1 MFHPAQIANEHET
14 QKLPSFYST
23 SPPLPP
29 LLSALPSLSPPSF
42 LAPLPSL
49 LLLLAVL
56 SAASAASA
64 SVLAVDVA
72 AGGRQ
77 RYVYVTFASYCTKQ
91 HFTLAC
97 INCA

>member
-14 QKLPSFYST
+14 QNLPSFYAT
-23 SPPLPP
+23 SPPP
-29 LLSALPSLSPPSF
+29 SALPCLTSLLFPPS
-42 LAPLPSL
+42 LI
-49 LLLLAVL
+49 LLLAVL
-56 SAASAASA
+56 IAASAASA
-64 SVLAVDVA
+64 SALAVDVA

-91 HFTLAC
+91 HFALAC

>member
-14 QKLPSFYST
+14 QNLPSFYAT
-23 SPPLPP
+23 SPPP
-29 LLSALPSLSPPSF
+29 SALPYLTSLLFP
-42 LAPLPSL
+42 PSL

-56 SAASAASA
+56 IAASAASPSA
-64 SVLAVDVA
+64 LAVDVA
-72 AGGRQ
+72 AGGRE

-91 HFTLAC
+91 HFALAC

>member
-14 QKLPSFYST
+14 QNLPSFYAT
-23 SPPLPP
+23 SPTVPP
-29 LLSALPSLSPPSF
+29 PSALPSLTPLLFLPS
-42 LAPLPSL
+42 LPSL

-56 SAASAASA
+56 IAASAASA
-64 SVLAVDVA
+64 SALAVDVA

-91 HFTLAC
+91 HFALAC

>member
-14 QKLPSFYST
+14 QNLPSFYAT
-23 SPPLPP
+23 SPTVPP
-29 LLSALPSLSPPSF
+29 PSALPCLTSLLFPPS
-42 LAPLPSL
+42 LPSL

-56 SAASAASA
+56 IAASA
-64 SVLAVDVA
+64 SALAFDVA

-91 HFTLAC
+91 HFALAC

>member
-1 MFHPAQIANEHET
+1 M
-14 QKLPSFYST
+14 
-23 SPPLPP
+23 PP
-29 LLSALPSLSPPSF
+29 LSALSPFSPPSF
-42 LAPLPSL
+42 LPSL

-56 SAASAASA
+56 IGASAASA

>member
-14 QKLPSFYST
+14 QNLPSFYAT
-23 SPPLPP
+23 SPTVPP
-29 LLSALPSLSPPSF
+29 PSALPCLTSLLFPPS
-42 LAPLPSL
+42 LI
-49 LLLLAVL
+49 LLLAVL
-56 SAASAASA
+56 IAASA
-64 SVLAVDVA
+64 SALAVDVA

-91 HFTLAC
+91 HFALAC

>member
-23 SPPLPP
+23 SRPLPP
-29 LLSALPSLSPPSF
+29 LSALPSLSPPSF
-42 LAPLPSL
+42 LPPLPSL

-56 SAASAASA
+56 SAASA

-77 RYVYVTFASYCTKQ
+77 RYVYVTFASY
-91 HFTLAC
+91 
-97 INCA
+97 

>member
-14 QKLPSFYST
+14 QKLPSFYAT
-23 SPPLPP
+23 SPPP
-29 LLSALPSLSPPSF
+29 SALPCLTSLLFPPS
-42 LAPLPSL
+42 LPSL

-56 SAASAASA
+56 IAASA
-64 SVLAVDVA
+64 SALAVDVA

-91 HFTLAC
+91 HFALAC

>member
-56 SAASAASA
+56 SAASA

-72 AGGRQ
+72 AGGWQ